1 MGRILAHAGRPGR
14 IRDASWAPW
23 AHPGRILCASWTHLR
38 HLGRQMG
45 RILGTPGHPGRQ
57 MGRILGTLG
66 TYRGTLGTKRAHAGR
81 MPDRPC
87 ENCTTQHNELT
98 FRMPRCA
105 TQGPQLD
112 LKCKMRF
119 RVDETAIRRR
129 LPTGRVP
136 PAGPGGRDRHN
147 GNPTRSFGNLIETRT
162 RSSNYHS
169 VSWAHPGHPGHML
182 GHPGPPW
189 AHPGGTLGH
198 PGRILGVPWAHAG
211 RILGT
216 LGHPG
221 RTLGASWA
229 HAGSLL

>member
-1 MGRILAHAGRPGR
+1 MG
-14 IRDASWAPW
+14 ASWAPW

-81 MPDRPC
+81 APNRPC

-98 FRMPRCA
+98 FRMLRCA

-119 RVDETAIRRR
+119 RVDETAIRRHSAAVCR
-129 LPTGRVP
+129 ITW
-136 PAGPGGRDRHN
+136 GPLEPGSRDRDN

-162 RSSNYHS
+162 RSSFNMIDTMYYYS
-169 VSWAHPGHPGHML
+169 
-182 GHPGPPW
+182 
-189 AHPGGTLGH
+189 
-198 PGRILGVPWAHAG
+198 
-211 RILGT
+211 
-216 LGHPG
+216 
-221 RTLGASWA
+221 
-229 HAGSLL
+229 